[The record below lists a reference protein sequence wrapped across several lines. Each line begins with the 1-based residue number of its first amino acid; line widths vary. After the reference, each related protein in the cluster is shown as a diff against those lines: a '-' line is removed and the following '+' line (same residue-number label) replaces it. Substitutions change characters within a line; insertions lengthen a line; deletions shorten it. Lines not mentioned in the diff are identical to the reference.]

1 MDPITIAL
9 MGGTALSGLLQGNA
23 QRDQAERAL
32 QMQQALAQE
41 QMKFAKAGRTDAYG
55 NKVYFDPTTN
65 EWKTQLDPFQDR
77 LVKAGEAEQFRG
89 LTHDAAQNRSIRDA
103 AAQRG
108 RTAGDYYDRLAG
120 QYVNQQPPS
129 EGSIEDELIRLG
141 VVGSDVGYG
150 PNVSR
155 TAGNLPYAISGV
167 QNYQTPLARLAQI
180 IAGARGNAIN
190 ERNNRATARNNQFLP
205 AMQSFERTA
214 MGGQGSVPDQ
224 STTPKDLMK
233 ESGDMAKTLV
243 TAQNNTSRNIGNAF
257 NQTITAAGK
266 PYEGLVKAM
275 SMYKSPTNKTGTNTN
290 TQGYYGGS
298 PETNPLLNPN
308 TYNYYNDQDW
318 RQRQQNMNN
327 GVDTFDDRF
336 YFQGA

>member
-1 MDPITIAL
+1 MDPIMAL
-9 MGGTALSGLLQGNA
+9 MMGGTALGGLLQGNA

-129 EGSIEDELIRLG
+129 
-141 VVGSDVGYG
+141 
-150 PNVSR
+150 
-155 TAGNLPYAISGV
+155 
-167 QNYQTPLARLAQI
+167 
-180 IAGARGNAIN
+180 
-190 ERNNRATARNNQFLP
+190 
-205 AMQSFERTA
+205 
-214 MGGQGSVPDQ
+214 
-224 STTPKDLMK
+224 
-233 ESGDMAKTLV
+233 
-243 TAQNNTSRNIGNAF
+243 
-257 NQTITAAGK
+257 
-266 PYEGLVKAM
+266 
-275 SMYKSPTNKTGTNTN
+275 
-290 TQGYYGGS
+290 
-298 PETNPLLNPN
+298 
-308 TYNYYNDQDW
+308 
-318 RQRQQNMNN
+318 
-327 GVDTFDDRF
+327 
-336 YFQGA
+336 